1 MKSWLPA
8 LGLTGVGFYIA
19 GCIIGGLL
27 GGQWLD
33 KKYGTEPAFV
43 ITGLILGILIAF
55 YGVYSMIKPIM
66 NNIRKGGEDS

>member
-1 MKSWLPA
+1 MKNWLPA
-8 LGLTGVGFYIA
+8 MGLTGVGFYIA

-43 ITGLILGILIAF
+43 ITGLILGIVIAF
-55 YGVYSMIKPIM
+55 YGVYNMIKPIM
-66 NNIRKGGEDS
+66 DNIRKGGEDS